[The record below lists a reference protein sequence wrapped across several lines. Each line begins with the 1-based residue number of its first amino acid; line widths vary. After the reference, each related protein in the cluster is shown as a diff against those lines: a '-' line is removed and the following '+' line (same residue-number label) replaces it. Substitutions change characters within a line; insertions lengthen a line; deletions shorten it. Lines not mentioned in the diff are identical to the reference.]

1 METISVMTFRSNAG
15 DAVQSKSCPIIS
27 AQERSKAPFWKQTL
41 MFFFRFGV
49 CPMCMTS
56 SITYSLYEL
65 VRFRRIRVEK
75 SVWSDAVTDSSRF

>member
-1 METISVMTFRSNAG
+1 METISIMTFRSNAG
-15 DAVQSKSCPIIS
+15 AETQGKSCPIIPV
-27 AQERSKAPFWKQTL
+27 QERRKAPFWKQTL

-75 SVWSDAVTDSSRF
+75 SVWSDAVTDSPRL

>member
-1 METISVMTFRSNAG
+1 METISLMSFRSNANTEAQG
-15 DAVQSKSCPIIS
+15 KSCPIIPIE
-27 AQERSKAPFWKQTL
+27 ERKNASFWKQTL

-75 SVWSDAVTDSSRF
+75 SVWSDAVTDSPRF